1 MNQPKFLELEN
12 MEGIIILI
20 NVNYISHIIPQYFKH
35 DDSDHE
41 IEYTRIYMTNG
52 SELDMA
58 DYMEYIKKL
67 INNQ

>member
-12 MEGIIILI
+12 MEGIFILI
-20 NVNYISHIIPQYFKH
+20 NINNISHIIPQYFKH
-35 DDSDHE
+35 DDSDDE

>member
-12 MEGIIILI
+12 MEGIFILI
-20 NVNYISHIIPQYFKH
+20 NINNISHIIPRYFKIEEEN
-35 DDSDHE
+35 DE